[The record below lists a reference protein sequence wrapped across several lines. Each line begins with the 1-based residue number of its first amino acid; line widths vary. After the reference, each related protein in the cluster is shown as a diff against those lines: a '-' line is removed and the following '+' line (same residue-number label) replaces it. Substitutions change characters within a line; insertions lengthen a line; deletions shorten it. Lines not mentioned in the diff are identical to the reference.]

1 MRQQKNGNANQFIAV
16 TPRRINQSCR
26 LHRRCVG
33 RAKSVEGLET
43 HISLQVMTGRFNY
56 WQERMREPS
65 LTALLVIALLLIFVV
80 IPLDA
85 RHLVPTAIL
94 TLMVALFLIASFLV
108 ALQSRVAMFVF
119 VVSAIVTQ
127 IAAIIH
133 GKQSSP
139 LTAWLNA
146 GAQHTAICAVSWI
159 IMKDVFGPGRLTVFR
174 MEAAIVLY
182 LNIALFFFTA
192 YRLVVRLVPE
202 AFSGLT
208 SGAEYSRSAADLL
221 YFSFAALISAAY
233 DAITPA
239 TPLAHGLVKIESLV
253 GLLYPAALL
262 AWFITLQLKQRRA
275 HG

>member
-65 LTALLVIALLLIFVV
+65 LTALLV
-80 IPLDA
+80 
-85 RHLVPTAIL
+85 
-94 TLMVALFLIASFLV
+94 IASFLV